1 MAATSAA
8 RARVARGSRGIPSRG
23 AKARPS
29 SSKRGNGTVSSA
41 RRMPRR
47 ITQSRI
53 VELRI
58 AARAQ
63 LTRRN
68 LVAGTLLALVGFVNV
83 YAGLWVSGLSYEL
96 THAHEVQGRL
106 ERDLQDLRV
115 DLAAATASGR
125 LEKLAVER
133 LGMKPPSAG
142 QVVILK

>member
-1 MAATSAA
+1 MAATSVAG
-8 RARVARGSRGIPSRG
+8 ARGSRRVRRAAPRADGAGNPSRKRMGG
-23 AKARPS
+23 ALA
-29 SSKRGNGTVSSA
+29 SA
-41 RRMPRR
+41 RRAPRR
-47 ITQSRI
+47 IHQSRI

-68 LVAGTLLALVGFVNV
+68 LAAGIFLALVGFVNV

-96 THAHEVQGRL
+96 THAHEVQARL
-106 ERDLQDLRV
+106 ERELTDLRV

-125 LEKLAVER
+125 LERLAVDR

-142 QVVILK
+142 QVVILP

>member
-1 MAATSAA
+1 MAATSAVQA
-8 RARVARGSRGIPSRG
+8 RASRRSGPATPRAVATATTSR
-23 AKARPS
+23 
-29 SSKRGNGTVSSA
+29 KRMGGTLASA
-41 RRMPRR
+41 RRAPRR
-47 ITQSRI
+47 IHQSRI

-96 THAHEVQGRL
+96 THAHEVQARL
-106 ERDLQDLRV
+106 ERELQDLRV

-125 LEKLAVER
+125 LEKLAAER

-142 QVVILK
+142 QVVILP